1 MWNHKELLPDR
12 PRELERTQR
21 LVVVLPLLAAG
32 LCLLLAP
39 FKAVAE
45 DTNGLAGAPTAGIDL
60 TNLQDGLRAIL
71 DVQAQLKL
79 NQTAIEQNGK
89 EAREA
94 AARSVALL
102 SQGLQTIQT
111 TVSEQ
116 QRALSEQNER
126 ELRVVQSSTRT
137 LVTVGGIFAAVA
149 SLALLLVTYFQYR
162 MSKVWAEITGGL
174 PVLPSPGDSVG
185 LRQLGSGAASGARGG
200 SAEAGNLQLLRALE
214 RLESKVNDLER
225 GSAAVPRA
233 WSVEFPDGN
242 GGQTSEQLQSI
253 SSGASERI
261 LTGEQARVS
270 LLLQQGQS
278 RSKQND
284 WEGAL
289 QCFDQVLELDPHQGE
304 ALVKKG
310 AALEHLKK
318 LSEAFQCYDQAIAA
332 DNSMTIAYLYKGGLC
347 SRLERFKE
355 ALDCYEK
362 ALQTHDA

>member
-1 MWNHKELLPDR
+1 MWNDKELLPDR
-12 PRELERTQR
+12 PRELEHTQR

-32 LCLLLAP
+32 FCLLLAP
-39 FKAVAE
+39 FKTVAE
-45 DTNGLAGAPTAGIDL
+45 DTNAPAVAPAAGIDL

-71 DVQAQLKL
+71 DVEAQLKL

-89 EAREA
+89 EARES

-102 SQGLQTIQT
+102 SQGLQTLQT

-126 ELRVVQSSTRT
+126 ELRAVQSSTRI
-137 LVTVGGIFAAVA
+137 LGTVGGIFVAVA

-162 MSKVWAEITGGL
+162 MSKVWAEITGGM
-174 PVLPSPGDSVG
+174 PVLPSPSGSAG
-185 LRQLGSGAASGARGG
+185 LRQLRSGAPSGGG
-200 SAEAGNLQLLRALE
+200 GGPAEAGNLQLVRALE

-225 GSAAVPRA
+225 GSAPASRG

-242 GGQTSEQLQSI
+242 GGQTSEQLQTVASE
-253 SSGASERI
+253 ASERI

-284 WEGAL
+284 WDGAL
-289 QCFDQVLELDPHQGE
+289 QCFDQVLELDPNHGE

-318 LSEAFQCYDQAIAA
+318 LSEAFQCYDRAIAA

-362 ALQTHDA
+362 ALLTHDA